1 MANPFIIPVRI
12 DAKGVTKGLNNIS
25 SKFKNFGK
33 NLTLAVSLPLAGIAT
48 AASKM
53 ALGFDESLTKINT
66 LVGVSKKEI
75 QSMRGEVMKIAG
87 ETAQAPEAL
96 ADALFTV
103 TSAGL
108 RGKEAMEVLNMAAKS
123 SASGLG
129 DTKSVAGALTGVM
142 QSYAKSGMTAQK
154 ATDILTATVRAGNLE
169 ASELAPVLGRVTGL
183 ASTLGIGF
191 EEVGASIATF
201 TRLGVKSSE
210 AVTGLSGIMRILVK
224 PTDQTRD
231 ALLGMGTSVEEL
243 RAKIQEDGLAAA
255 LADLVAQVGDDQD
268 ALGELIPDV
277 SALAAVLG
285 TAGAQGEDYVK
296 VAEEIANSTGLAD
309 QVFKDTAES
318 ASFKFKKS
326 LNQLSVVGTEIG
338 SMLLPVLV
346 DATTFVGN
354 LVKRFMELDGTTKTL
369 ALVFG
374 GIVAAS
380 GPLIAALGFIISPI
394 GLIITG
400 ITTLGVV
407 VYKNFD
413 AIIGFIAEVINYFK
427 DMYNGSLIL
436 KDPIE
441 SLGVAWETVVN
452 FFKAGINS
460 LLTIFESFGKVIK
473 AVWEGDFDKIGDIV
487 SNTFDD
493 LKGEFKFA
501 GEKSAKSYE
510 EAFNKTLDKNLG
522 PTTKEGL
529 KTSLA
534 NTVNDV
540 KGFFKQK
547 GQELGS
553 FIGLGAATSLGGTT
567 TGGGGGGDAPGGGG
581 TSGGGT
587 GTGGGTDNPVTKTI
601 GFLDVLKE
609 KSLEVAELVG
619 NTFGNMGM
627 QIVESFGLATEGIQ
641 GFLTKILEGMVQIA
655 DMVLQDVINR
665 KIANISIIKSEA
677 KKEKSIATIR
687 KAGAIQNKII
697 KKGEIVASQA
707 SATAS
712 AIEGGA
718 KSGAGTGIGA
728 IFTTPA
734 FIATLVATVLG
745 AFASI
750 PKFAKG
756 GIVTGPML
764 GMVGEAGPE
773 AIIPLDKMSSV
784 MGSQKGEFVLKG
796 SDLVLALDRANNFQ
810 SRITG

>member
-142 QSYAKSGMTAQK
+142 QSYAKSGMTAEK

-487 SNTFDD
+487 SSTFDD

-501 GEKSAKSYE
+501 GEKSAQSYE

-627 QIVESFGLATEGIQ
+627 QIVESFGLAT
-641 GFLTKILEGMVQIA
+641 
-655 DMVLQDVINR
+655 
-665 KIANISIIKSEA
+665 
-677 KKEKSIATIR
+677 
-687 KAGAIQNKII
+687 
-697 KKGEIVASQA
+697 
-707 SATAS
+707 
-712 AIEGGA
+712 
-718 KSGAGTGIGA
+718 
-728 IFTTPA
+728 
-734 FIATLVATVLG
+734 
-745 AFASI
+745 
-750 PKFAKG
+750 
-756 GIVTGPML
+756 
-764 GMVGEAGPE
+764 
-773 AIIPLDKMSSV
+773 
-784 MGSQKGEFVLKG
+784 
-796 SDLVLALDRANNFQ
+796 
-810 SRITG
+810 